1 MSERQITR
9 KLSDETEVFSYKEAI
24 AVAKEREVPDL
35 LVRDLILLLL
45 YARKDKPI
53 YGRTMLMKQVFL
65 LFEEILKKY
74 NLKIQ
79 NPKFVPYY
87 YGPYSFTVAKVL
99 EDLSFAGY
107 IKIEGKKNTRKEKF
121 MLTNQGLR
129 EIERKWSK
137 LDENLREEI
146 EKHRI
151 AWDQMGTD
159 GILNYVNTYYQ
170 EFKEKSKIKNR
181 YQEIKWGR
189 GRG

>member
-107 IKIEGKKNTRKEKF
+107 IKIEGKKNSRKERF
-121 MLTNQGLR
+121 VLTNLGIR
-129 EIERKWSK
+129 EIEEKWK
-137 LDENLREEI
+137 QLDENLRREI
-146 EKHRI
+146 ENHRI
-151 AWDQMGTD
+151 SLDQMRTD
-159 GILNYVNTYYQ
+159 
-170 EFKEKSKIKNR
+170 
-181 YQEIKWGR
+181 
-189 GRG
+189 

>member
-1 MSERQITR
+1 MSERQIIW
-9 KLSDETEVFSYKEAI
+9 KLSDETEVFSYKEAT
-24 AVAKEREVPDL
+24 AVAKKRKVPDL

-65 LFEEILKKY
+65 LFEEILRKY
-74 NLKIQ
+74 NLKVQ

-129 EIERKWSK
+129 EIDKKWNK
-137 LDENLREEI
+137 LDENLRKEI

-159 GILNYVNTYYQ
+159 GILNYIYTYYP
-170 EFKEKSKIKNR
+170 EFKEKSKIKDK
-181 YQEIKWGR
+181 YKEIKWGR